1 MPAFLLDSN
10 PHCVAQT
17 CTALETIAKTR
28 AHVVC
33 CVLAACVGVD
43 VPCNVLLAE
52 QRVLPPRPARPRR
65 FSRWSV

>member
-1 MPAFLLDSN
+1 MCAFLLDSN
-10 PHCVAQT
+10 PHSVVQN

-43 VPCNVLLAE
+43 VLCNVLLAE
-52 QRVLPPRPARPRR
+52 QRVLPPRPARLPR
-65 FSRWSV
+65 FSCWGV